1 MPETLDDFLMTRPP
15 TADRPLLGQT
25 ILVVEDSRFAC
36 EALRM
41 ICQRSGARIRRAD
54 SLRSA
59 GRHLRT
65 YRPGIVLVDL
75 GLPDGSGLDLI
86 RRLAAMRPCPAIVIA
101 MSGDD
106 SKTAEALAAGA
117 RSFLAKPITSVSAFQ
132 SAILAQL
139 PPDARPAAIRPAPSD
154 IVSPDRIALRDDLSL
169 AAELLTDAPGRAT
182 PAYLATFL
190 LGVAKA
196 AADNPMADAAA
207 RLKRL
212 SDTDRDTG
220 PVLAALRDMV
230 ADRLSGEQTV

>member
-15 TADRPLLGQT
+15 TAERPLLGQT
-25 ILVVEDSRFAC
+25 ILVVEDSRFTC

-59 GRHLRT
+59 ARHLRT

-86 RRLAAMRPCPAIVIA
+86 RRLAATRPRPAIVIA

-106 SKTAEALAAGA
+106 DKTAEALAAGA
-117 RSFLAKPITSVSAFQ
+117 QSFLAKPIVSVSAFQ

-139 PPDARPAAIRPAPSD
+139 PRGSRPAAVRPAVSD
-154 IVSPDRIALRDDLSL
+154 IVVPDRIALRDDLSL
-169 AAELLTDAPGRAT
+169 AADLLTDTPAGRS

-196 AADNPMADAAA
+196 ASDAGMADEAA

-212 SDTDRDTG
+212 SDGDQNLG
-220 PVLAALRDMV
+220 PVLDRLRVMV